1 MFKAPKVMLLIAPAR
16 AFDRGLLQGIARYAN
31 EYGPWTFYREPPHYQ
46 AVDWKKKVTDR
57 LRGGQVDAIIMREPE
72 RIDEIIQFGL
82 PGICAPVTKARIA
95 GFINV
100 TIDNDAVGRLG
111 AEHLIQCGF
120 RHFAYCGFE
129 GIHWSLQRGAAFEK
143 GVRDAG
149 YSCHRYGPAGAKGF
163 HGLWEKEEPLLV
175 DWLKSLPKPVGIM
188 TCNDDR
194 SQHVLDACYAA
205 QIHVPGEVAIIGVD
219 NDEFICRL
227 ANPPLSSICLN
238 PEKLGYRAAQL
249 LDHVMREET
258 IAETTVVGEPTHVT
272 ARSSTNILLVEDQD
286 MAAALRFIREHVDR
300 PLQVDEVAEA
310 VAVSRRTLQHR
321 FSQAVGRSIH
331 AHILRERVNRITQML
346 VETDLTVAE
355 IADRLEFSSPKQLD
369 RVFTKFQGIAPTVY
383 RSRYCMKRQKES

>member
-1 MFKAPKVMLLIAPAR
+1 MFKSPKIILLIAPAR

-72 RIDEIIQFGL
+72 RINEIIRYGI
-82 PGICAPVTKARIA
+82 PGICAPVTKPRVE

-111 AEHLIQCGF
+111 AEHLVQCGF
-120 RHFAYCGFE
+120 RHFGYCGFQ
-129 GIHWSLQRGAAFEK
+129 GIYWSLKRGEAFERS
-143 GVRDAG
+143 VRQAG
-149 YSCHRYGPAGAKGF
+149 YSCHKYEPPGAPGLQ
-163 HGLWEKEEPLLV
+163 GLWEKEQPLLV
-175 DWLKSLPKPVGIM
+175 DWLKSLPKPVGVM
-188 TCNDDR
+188 ACNDDR
-194 SQHVLDACYAA
+194 SQHVLDACHAA

-238 PEKLGYRAAQL
+238 SEKLGYRAAQL
-249 LDHVMREET
+249 LDHVMREKT
-258 IAETTVVGEPTHVT
+258 LDETTVVGEPTHVT
-272 ARSSTNILLVEDQD
+272 ARSSTNVLLVEDKD
-286 MAAALRFIREHVDR
+286 MAEALRFIREHTDK
-300 PLQVDEVAEA
+300 PLQVNEVAEA
-310 VAVSRRTLQHR
+310 IAVSRRTLQHR

-331 AHILRERVNRITQML
+331 AYILRERVNRIRQML

-355 IADRLEFSSPKQLD
+355 IADRLAFSSPKQLD
-369 RVFTKFQGIAPTVY
+369 RVFTRFQGVPPTVY
-383 RSRYCMKRQKES
+383 RSRYCVKGQKDL